1 MSILCENLLTI
12 WKLIGSWKVVPLEND
27 FMSSPLLLSTICK
40 DIQTVGTWKNFNL
53 NSYLQF
59 AQVYLRSVIIY
70 TIASGIDTLL
80 SLDEITNLKILGH
93 FFRVLIDLDMLQAL
107 RDRIVVESEMYAF
120 FVYINYEKSPF
131 L

>member
-1 MSILCENLLTI
+1 
-12 WKLIGSWKVVPLEND
+12 
-27 FMSSPLLLSTICK
+27 MSSPLLLSTICK